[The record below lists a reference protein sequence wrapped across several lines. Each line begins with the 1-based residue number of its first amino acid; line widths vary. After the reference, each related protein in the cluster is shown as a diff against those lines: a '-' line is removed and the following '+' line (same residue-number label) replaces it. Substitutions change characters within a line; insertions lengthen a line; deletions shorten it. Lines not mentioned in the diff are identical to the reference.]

1 LSQAVFLEHP
11 LKLDAP
17 NPPADA
23 TAISLQTNQIE
34 LSAQVL
40 RQFRVVF
47 GAVRRHFHKIEKQ
60 AGIGGANIW
69 TLSLIADHPGIGVS
83 QLAKYMDVHQSTASN
98 LVRTLNKAGLV
109 QINKSAQD
117 KRHVEIFPLPDG
129 LKILDKVPKP
139 YSGVLPAA
147 LAELD
152 TPSLLRMTNDLN
164 KLIQRLDVDESAAQ
178 TPLSML

>member
-1 LSQAVFLEHP
+1 MKQETP
-11 LKLDAP
+11 YPTQDE
-17 NPPADA
+17 
-23 TAISLQTNQIE
+23 TASISEINQLE

-47 GAVRRHFHKIEKQ
+47 SAVRRHFHKIEKQ

-69 TLSLIADHPGIGVS
+69 TLSLIAQHPGIGVS

-98 LVRTLNKAGLV
+98 LVRTLNKSGLV
-109 QINKSAQD
+109 EMNKSALD
-117 KRHVEIFPLPDG
+117 KRHVEIFPLPEG
-129 LKILDKVPKP
+129 LKILKKVPEP

-147 LAELD
+147 LADLD
-152 TPSLLRMTNDLN
+152 VASLARMHHDLHH
-164 KLIQRLDVDESAAQ
+164 LIQRLDVDESAAQ